1 MSSPVSGHTPSD
13 LRLPSFLILGVQ
25 RSGTRWLRV
34 NLDQHPDIFMPS
46 FELSFFTN
54 VRRQNRPGRK
64 WYSNQFEAWNG
75 EAFIGE
81 SSAAYLQPS
90 NSPRDVAERI
100 NAVVPEAQLIAIV
113 RSPVERMYSAM
124 VHHIKRGRLP
134 ADTDL
139 FELIHSNDPAVAE
152 LDLVEASLYFK
163 HLKWWIEEFGDRILI
178 LLHDD
183 IRDRPEAAYET
194 ALRHIGASTDFVSP
208 TLDRVV
214 FSNRNSVRAVRLT
227 DEQRRILYTE
237 LFRADVEEFE
247 ALIGRPLWGWD
258 PGPPP
263 LVPMSELEP
272 PAPAKGDTDEGADG
286 DEEADVEKVEE
297 PDAV

>member
-1 MSSPVSGHTPSD
+1 MPTPAPPD

-46 FELSFFTN
+46 FELSYFTN
-54 VRRQNRPGRK
+54 TRRQNRPGRK
-64 WYSNQFEAWNG
+64 WYSHQFEAWNG
-75 EAFIGE
+75 EAFVGE
-81 SSAAYLQPS
+81 SSPAYLQPS

-100 NAVVPEAQLIAIV
+100 NALVPEARLIAIV

-124 VHHIKRGRLP
+124 VHQIKRGRLP
-134 ADTDL
+134 ADADL
-139 FELIHSNDPAVAE
+139 FELIQSNDPVVAE

-163 HLKWWIEEFGDRILI
+163 HLKWWIDELGERLLI
-178 LLHDD
+178 LVHDD
-183 IRDRPEAAYET
+183 IRDRPAVAYET
-194 ALRHIGASTDFVSP
+194 ALRHIGASTDFVPP

-247 ALIGRPLWGWD
+247 ALLGRPLWGWD

-263 LVPMSELEP
+263 LVPLSEIAPSAAVADDGESEP
-272 PAPAKGDTDEGADG
+272 EPAA
-286 DEEADVEKVEE
+286 EAEKVEE